1 MDSLLRGT
9 GASPGSTAHD
19 VSTDDLFTQSLSL
32 HFLQDYFLKILGF
45 LLYDINLNKAT
56 EFILVDND
64 YNSTNEFWDGL
75 MDRLSPYLRYFI
87 DEKLE
92 TEADMIKF
100 KDFLCLYVAILEN
113 FKLNIEPLYKI
124 LVSIFEKFCS
134 VSLRAFNDEFQIL
147 LNDDDFMPL
156 SINDKTL
163 YEKVLKICWMKEG
176 EHLPL
181 PDPTSGEPFSVILPF
196 SPLYPMTCTLAKK
209 NVF

>member
-1 MDSLLRGT
+1 M
-9 GASPGSTAHD
+9 
-19 VSTDDLFTQSLSL
+19 
-32 HFLQDYFLKILGF
+32 KILGF

-56 EFILVDND
+56 EFILVDNN

-75 MDRLSPYLRYFI
+75 MDRLSPYLSYFI
-87 DEKLE
+87 DEKLK
-92 TEADMIKF
+92 TEEDMIKL
-100 KDFLCLYVAILEN
+100 KDFLCIYVAILEN

-134 VSLRAFNDEFQIL
+134 VSLRAFDDEFQIL

-176 EHLPL
+176 EHLSPARS
-181 PDPTSGEPFSVILPF
+181 TNGEPFAVTLPF
-196 SPLYPMTCTLAKK
+196 LHYTQ
-209 NVF
+209 